1 MKICENGIYSN
12 FAFVFVQSFWTLE
25 VIVMTGSTVLFQSYI
40 DGCFLFHFL
49 WSISIV
55 ATKRHLP
62 ATSLSSSS
70 LICPLAASLCSGCL
84 SLSAITVA
92 RDTGSSNSRGRSP
105 TLPFS
110 VTLPC
115 SSSDWKQ
122 ESQMD
127 SMMNVG
133 KSSRKHG
140 FNSLRNFTW
149 TCYHNEDILLRHWLC
164 FTNEVD

>member
-62 ATSLSSSS
+62 AASLSSSS
-70 LICPLAASLCSGCL
+70 LICALAASLCSGCL
-84 SLSAITVA
+84 SLSAMTVA
-92 RDTGSSNSRGRSP
+92 RDMGSSNSRGRSP

-127 SMMNVG
+127 SMNIE
-133 KSSRKHG
+133 KSIQPRKHG
-140 FNSLRNFTW
+140 FDSLRNLIG
-149 TCYHNEDILLRHWLC
+149 TCYHYKNILLRHWLC
-164 FTNEVD
+164 FTK